1 MIDMDSIIDISNSNT
16 YISKLNQI
24 YCWSE
29 KTASFKKLRPRISSM
44 KEKYNSTE
52 FNTRTSFL
60 KE

>member
-1 MIDMDSIIDISNSNT
+1 MIDMDSILDISNSNT

-24 YCWSE
+24 HYWRE
-29 KTASFKKLRPRISSM
+29 KNASFKKLLPRISSM
-44 KEKYNSTE
+44 KEKDNFTE